1 MTGCVYIITNKNN
14 PNLVKIGCTTKTA
27 PERAK
32 EINRN
37 AGLLYPCVAEYEL
50 QVVHNHELLE
60 QKIHKLLSSKWEKK
74 EWFKCHIE
82 QALEIIRQASK
93 EFNVI
98 GEIFYWVE
106 KAKIEAEHGI
116 ADAQAELAY
125 AYYKGYGV
133 SQDYKEAKKW
143 FEKSANQG
151 NSKAQ
156 NYLGLMFYYKQ
167 AIEINEEE
175 NLEDETCFDS
185 VFKHQQY
192 KLQINNPDENFK
204 IAKEWLKKAV
214 AQNNSDAQFN
224 LGYIYYESSGYEQ
237 SYKKSFELFE
247 QSAKQGNLNAQ
258 FYLAK
263 MYQYG
268 YWVKRDIKQAEYWY
282 LKAIENDENIT
293 KKVIETCLGNH
304 HANHR

>member
-14 PNLVKIGCTTKTA
+14 PNLIKIGCTSKTA

-50 QVVHNHELLE
+50 QVSHNHELLE

-74 EWFKCHIE
+74 EWFKCDIE
-82 QALEIIRQASK
+82 NALEIIRQASK
-93 EFNVI
+93 EFNFI

-106 KAKIEAEHGI
+106 RAKIEAEHGI
-116 ADAQAELAY
+116 ADAQTELAY

-133 SQDYKEAKKW
+133 SQDYKKAKEW
-143 FEKSANQG
+143 FKKSANQG
-151 NSKAQ
+151 NAKAQ
-156 NYLGLMFYYKQ
+156 NYLGLIYQ
-167 AIEINEEE
+167 NQLGLEINDTGNIKDESLLTDTITQFR
-175 NLEDETCFDS
+175 LED
-185 VFKHQQY
+185 
-192 KLQINNPDENFK
+192 INISNEHIG
-204 IAKEWLKKAV
+204 IAKEYFEKSV
-214 AQNNSDAQFN
+214 SQNNAEAQFN
-224 LGYIYYESSGYEQ
+224 LACLYYKGSWLAKD
-237 SYKKSFELFE
+237 YKKSFELFE
-247 QSAKQGNLNAQ
+247 KAAEQGNLNAQ
-258 FYLAK
+258 FYLGQ

-268 YWVKRDIKQAEYWY
+268 HWVKRDTKQAEYWY

-293 KKVIETCLGNH
+293 KKVIETCLGNY